1 MLWWL
6 GACPYLKVPG
16 DQGSCQRFRMPLN
29 LHGVNGSAGRIRPPR
44 PVPHPA
50 FVAGPARV
58 GRARDGGWAP
68 RDGRTGTGLMALRVA
83 EPLPLRTLG
92 IAAVAL
98 GALIVEAAAA
108 SRPSAIVGLV
118 LIALGA
124 VLLDGIRDRRLTP
137 RHVGLFS
144 LIVGASLTSWAAIVL
159 VVMALFDL
167 DSGGHLMVLLS
178 VGALGAAT
186 GIVLLRRPV
195 TQDASDRSAG
205 RAGSKAGRRVRTSR
219 TA

>member
-1 MLWWL
+1 M
-6 GACPYLKVPG
+6 
-16 DQGSCQRFRMPLN
+16 
-29 LHGVNGSAGRIRPPR
+29 
-44 PVPHPA
+44 
-50 FVAGPARV
+50 
-58 GRARDGGWAP
+58 
-68 RDGRTGTGLMALRVA
+68 GTDLMAVRVA

-108 SRPSAIVGLV
+108 SRPPAIIGLV

-124 VLLDGIRDRRLTP
+124 VLLDGVRNRRLTP

-159 VVMALFDL
+159 VVMAFFDL
-167 DSGGHLMVLLS
+167 DTGGHLVTLLS

-186 GIVLLRRPV
+186 GVVLLRWPV
-195 TQDASDRSAG
+195 TEEASDRSAG
-205 RAGSKAGRRVRTSR
+205 RANSQAGRRGRTSR

>member
-1 MLWWL
+1 
-6 GACPYLKVPG
+6 
-16 DQGSCQRFRMPLN
+16 MP
-29 LHGVNGSAGRIRPPR
+29 
-44 PVPHPA
+44 
-50 FVAGPARV
+50 
-58 GRARDGGWAP
+58 
-68 RDGRTGTGLMALRVA
+68 LRVA

-108 SRPSAIVGLV
+108 SRPPAIVGLV

-124 VLLDGIRDRRLTP
+124 VLLDGVRDRRLTP
-137 RHVGLFS
+137 MRHVGLFS

-167 DSGGHLMVLLS
+167 DSGGHLVVLLS

-186 GIVLLRRPV
+186 GVVLLRRPV
-195 TQDASDRSAG
+195 PQDASDRSAG
-205 RAGSKAGRRVRTSR
+205 RAGSKA
-219 TA
+219 

>member
-1 MLWWL
+1 VLWL
-6 GACPYLKVPG
+6 AGAVHTPG
-16 DQGSCQRFRMPLN
+16 SPGIREAARVAEFPEPAWGSRGRRF
-29 LHGVNGSAGRIRPPR
+29 GIRPAR
-44 PVPHPA
+44 SVPDPA
-50 FVAGPARV
+50 FVAGPAGV
-58 GRARDGGWAP
+58 ERARDGGWSP
-68 RDGRTGTGLMALRVA
+68 RVRRTATGLMALRVA

-108 SRPSAIVGLV
+108 SRPPAIVSLV

-124 VLLDGIRDRRLTP
+124 VLLDGVRDRRLTP
-137 RHVGLFS
+137 TRHVGLFS

-167 DSGGHLMVLLS
+167 DSGSHLVVLLS

-186 GIVLLRRPV
+186 GVVLLRRPV

-205 RAGSKAGRRVRTSR
+205 RAGSKAGHRVRTS
-219 TA
+219 

>member
-1 MLWWL
+1 
-6 GACPYLKVPG
+6 
-16 DQGSCQRFRMPLN
+16 
-29 LHGVNGSAGRIRPPR
+29 
-44 PVPHPA
+44 
-50 FVAGPARV
+50 
-58 GRARDGGWAP
+58 
-68 RDGRTGTGLMALRVA
+68 MALRVA

-124 VLLDGIRDRRLTP
+124 VLLDGVRDRRLTP

-144 LIVGASLTSWAAIVL
+144 LLVGASLSSWTAIVL

-167 DSGGHLMVLLS
+167 DPGGHLVMLLS
-178 VGALGAAT
+178 VGAVGAAT

-195 TQDASDRSAG
+195 TEEASDRSAG
-205 RAGSKAGRRVRTSR
+205 RANSKGRTPRRYVANRL
-219 TA
+219 TAPLDEDA

>member
-1 MLWWL
+1 
-6 GACPYLKVPG
+6 
-16 DQGSCQRFRMPLN
+16 MP
-29 LHGVNGSAGRIRPPR
+29 
-44 PVPHPA
+44 
-50 FVAGPARV
+50 
-58 GRARDGGWAP
+58 
-68 RDGRTGTGLMALRVA
+68 LRVA

-108 SRPSAIVGLV
+108 SRPPAIVGLV

-124 VLLDGIRDRRLTP
+124 VLLDGVRDRRLTP
-137 RHVGLFS
+137 MRHVGLFS

-167 DSGGHLMVLLS
+167 DSGGHLVVLLS

-186 GIVLLRRPV
+186 GVVLLRRPV
-195 TQDASDRSAG
+195 PQDASDRSAE